1 MVMFNMFKK
10 NKKEISIQDRIK
22 GSLYGFL
29 VGDALGVPVEFVSR
43 NELKIKPV
51 KDMIGFGTHNQPKGT
66 WSDDSSMILATI
78 DSMYNNQD
86 TFLSDNIINYNDLME
101 RFLNWKL
108 KSDYTPHGRLFDIGN
123 STSDALSKYQNNKN
137 HVFCGAD
144 NINSNGNGS
153 LMRILPISLYTYFC
167 RYESYIS
174 VVLSDNYDVIK
185 NISSLTHSHVLS
197 IMSCY
202 IYSYLI
208 NEYLKTIDINKAY
221 ENTRNHFKLIFE
233 GKINKDYGNIN
244 DNKEYFNRLIY
255 NDISTLE
262 KKDIKSSG
270 FVVDTLEASIWCVL
284 TSNSYK
290 DAVLKAV
297 NLGDDT
303 DTIGALTGALA
314 GLIYGI
320 KDIPTNWLNQLQRK
334 VYLDEMI
341 NKYLYLLDLR
351 KEQTKKE
358 REQSI
363 LKYKEDL
370 KKHRSIKATKDS
382 WKNIPIGSIVKEFDI
397 NIILSKED
405 MELIKLGHIPYE
417 MEDHWFMYVDEEE
430 KTINY
435 YRSWTGIQAYKAY
448 YKEDEKVT
456 IYKLIVNKD
465 ENAFRYREKEDDT
478 YIINRF
484 KEHIQ
489 SEIKCH
495 KFSD

>member
-1 MVMFNMFKK
+1 MFKK
-10 NKKEISIQDRIK
+10 NRKEISIQDRIK

-43 NELKIKPV
+43 DKLKIKPV
-51 KDMIGFGTHNQPKGT
+51 KDMLGFGTHNQPKGT

-86 TFLSDNIINYNDLME
+86 NFLSDKIINYNDLMD

-108 KSDYTPHGRLFDIGN
+108 KSDYTPHGKLFDIGN
-123 STSDALSKYQNNKN
+123 STSAALSKYQNDKN
-137 HVFCGAD
+137 NVFCGAD

-153 LMRILPISLYTYFC
+153 LMRILPISLCTYFC
-167 RYESYIS
+167 KHESYAGTLY
-174 VVLSDNYDVIK
+174 VDNYEVIK

-197 IMSCY
+197 VMSCY

-208 NEYLKTIDINKAY
+208 NSYLMTININKAY
-221 ENTRNHFKLIFE
+221 ERTREHFKLVFE
-233 GKINKDYGNIN
+233 GKINKDYGNII
-244 DNKEYFNRLIY
+244 DNKKYFNRLIY
-255 NDISTLE
+255 NDISTLTKE
-262 KKDIKSSG
+262 DIKSSG

-284 TSNSYK
+284 TSNNYK

-303 DTIGALTGALA
+303 DTVGALTGALA

-320 KDIPTNWLNQLQRK
+320 NDIPTNWLNRLQRK
-334 VYLDEMI
+334 DYLDEMV
-341 NKYLYLLDLR
+341 NKYLCLLNLR
-351 KEQTKKE
+351 KEKNKSE

-370 KKHRSIKATKDS
+370 KKHRNKKATKDS
-382 WKNIPIGSIVKEFDI
+382 WKNIPMGNNVKELDV
-397 NIILSKED
+397 NIILSNEN

-435 YRSWTGIQAYKAY
+435 YSSWTGIQAYKAY
-448 YKEDEKVT
+448 YKEENQII
-456 IYKLIVNKD
+456 IYKLIINKD
-465 ENAFRYREKEDDT
+465 EKVYRYRDKDT
-478 YIINRF
+478 NTHIINRF

-495 KFSD
+495 KFDT